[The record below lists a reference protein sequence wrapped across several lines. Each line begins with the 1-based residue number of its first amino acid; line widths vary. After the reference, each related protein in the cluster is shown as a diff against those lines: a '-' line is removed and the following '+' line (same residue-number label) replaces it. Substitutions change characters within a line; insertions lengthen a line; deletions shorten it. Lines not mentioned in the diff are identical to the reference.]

1 MQPKISVLV
10 PFYNCEKYIAECI
23 ESIAKQSFTDYE
35 IIFLDDGSTD
45 KSAEIVAQTVARYS
59 GLSFSTLRN
68 SRNQGIAFCRNRLLD
83 SATGQYILFVD
94 ADDRIEPD
102 MLDTLYQTA
111 ISEGADITVSDI
123 FYELPAQT
131 IVAVDSVAATQ
142 ADNLRQAIEQK
153 IVYTGLWNKLILSE
167 LIKQPECRFA
177 EGLNMSEDRLVV
189 IKLYYFAS
197 KIAKVD
203 KPLYHYNR
211 TNMQSITY
219 RKTEYHY
226 CQSILFWQLL
236 DEFLIKHNLYDTYRQ
251 SVEYS
256 KVENKVLLMQQAVSL
271 RLYRKYSSMF
281 ADIQSRFIG
290 VFPYRSQNL
299 TLYLACRR
307 LLFGAYVINLLLRFK
322 IFINNILCRK

>member
-35 IIFLDDGSTD
+35 IIFIDDGSTD
-45 KSAEIVAQTVARYS
+45 KSAEIVAQTVARHS
-59 GLSFSTLRN
+59 SLSFSALRN

-83 SATGQYILFVD
+83 SVAGQYILFVD

-102 MLDTLYQTA
+102 MLAILYQTA

-123 FYELPAQT
+123 FYELPTQT
-131 IVAVDSVAATQ
+131 IVVSDSVAATQ

-153 IVYTGLWNKLILSE
+153 FVCTGLCNKLILSE
-167 LIKQPECRFA
+167 LINQPECRFA

-211 TNMQSITY
+211 TNTHSITS

-236 DEFLIKHNLYDTYRQ
+236 DEFLIEHNLYDTYRQ

-281 ADIQSRFIG
+281 ADIHSRFIG

>member
-23 ESIAKQSFTDYE
+23 DSIAKQSFTDYE

-59 GLSFSTLRN
+59 GLLFSTLRN
-68 SRNQGIAFCRNRLLD
+68 PQNRGIAYCRNRLLD

-102 MLDTLYQTA
+102 MLDALYQTA
-111 ISEGADITVSDI
+111 ISEGADITVSDL
-123 FYELPAQT
+123 FYELPTQT

-153 IVYTGLWNKLILSE
+153 IVYTGLWNKLILSK

-219 RKTEYHY
+219 RKTEYH
-226 CQSILFWQLL
+226 
-236 DEFLIKHNLYDTYRQ
+236 LYDTYRQ

-299 TLYLACRR
+299 TLYLACRH